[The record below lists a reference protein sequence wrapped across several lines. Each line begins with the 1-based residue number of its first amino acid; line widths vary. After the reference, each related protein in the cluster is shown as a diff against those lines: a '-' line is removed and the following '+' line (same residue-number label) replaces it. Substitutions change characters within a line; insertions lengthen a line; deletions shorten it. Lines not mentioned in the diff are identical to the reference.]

1 MLSYITR
8 KSITSNQI
16 NLKARLVNMNLML
29 MYMKNYNNSN
39 DFGNGTRIRNE
50 KIIDNMVDE
59 IIDNYLHG
67 WDPYDF
73 GR

>member
-1 MLSYITR
+1 
-8 KSITSNQI
+8 
-16 NLKARLVNMNLML
+16 MNLML